1 MIRGRAPS
9 EITSRI
15 LYGLLL
21 AGPSAEVRRGLP
33 NAKGHGQ

>member
-1 MIRGRAPS
+1 MIRGRVRS

-21 AGPSAEVRRGLP
+21 TGPSAEVRRGWL